1 MSTDNKRVSGIKRA
15 QKESLLSKK
24 IAILLNQIAQD
35 DPKVAEFSL
44 FSLSRVE
51 LSADKSLATL
61 YFYLAG
67 GQQAFDEKKAD
78 LILYKPSMRA
88 ALAKLVPSRYTPNL
102 VFKYDAQFEKEL
114 KINTL
119 LDKIKEDQ

>member
-24 IAILLNQIAQD
+24 IAVLLNQIAQD
-35 DPKVAEFSL
+35 DPNVAD

-51 LSADKSLATL
+51 LSADKSVATL
-61 YFYLAG
+61 YFYLPG
-67 GQQAFDEKKAD
+67 GQQKFDEKKAY
-78 LILYKPSMRA
+78 LILYKPSMRS

-119 LDKIKEDQ
+119 LDKIKDDQ

>member
-44 FSLSRVE
+44 SRVE

-61 YFYLAG
+61 YFYLVG

-78 LILYKPSMRA
+78 LILYKPSMRS

-119 LDKIKEDQ
+119 LDKIKDDQ